1 MFAVVVSVL
10 GTPVVGSAM
19 TGSAAQAS
27 VSPRVSLG
35 VCTSGRATGACG
47 DPLIRHRAAAIA
59 AADHLVV
66 TPAQAEQVVASY
78 ALAINAAKTAT
89 ANNTVEG
96 PPLSVIDDAF
106 IGVVPPT
113 APMFTITNVR
123 VFVPMLTTYPAQ
135 LLALA
140 TVSASTNPVFFVFT
154 KRSVGARWK
163 AVYLTPAS
171 GQAIFVDANGYAR
184 TVTGTAGLRVEPVTL
199 PHTLAAYF
207 QRSLKANRSAPSKIF
222 DS

>member
-1 MFAVVVSVL
+1 
-10 GTPVVGSAM
+10 
-19 TGSAAQAS
+19 
-27 VSPRVSLG
+27 
-35 VCTSGRATGACG
+35 
-47 DPLIRHRAAAIA
+47 
-59 AADHLVV
+59 
-66 TPAQAEQVVASY
+66 
-78 ALAINAAKTAT
+78 
-89 ANNTVEG
+89 
-96 PPLSVIDDAF
+96 
-106 IGVVPPT
+106 
-113 APMFTITNVR
+113 
-123 VFVPMLTTYPAQ
+123 MLTTYPAQ

-171 GQAIFVDANGYAR
+171 GQAIFVDVNGYAR
-184 TVTGTAGLRVEPVTL
+184 TVTGTAGPCQLVTL